1 MSESKEKT
9 TAEVKKEKSDKK
21 SADAVK
27 KNKENIFKR
36 MGKSIKRFFKDFRGE
51 CKKIT
56 WPTGKTVLNRSF
68 GGCCDSRSCYFRN
81 RPGSCF
87 DNQAACC
94 VEQQSGC
101 KAGGRGN
108 NSDDQHVFL
117 EIIGGDKLWQ
127 KSPNGM

>member
-27 KNKENIFKR
+27 KNKENVFKR

-56 WPTGKTVLNRSF
+56 WPTGKTVLNNSIVVLVVVAIVGLVIF
-68 GGCCDSRSCYFRN
+68 GIDQGLALIIKQLVALSNSQDAK
-81 RPGSCF
+81 
-87 DNQAACC
+87 QAA
-94 VEQQSGC
+94 EATTQMISMF
-101 KAGGRGN
+101 
-108 NSDDQHVFL
+108 FL
-117 EIIGGDKLWQ
+117 K
-127 KSPNGM
+127 